1 MKPYLTTGE
10 AAELL
15 GISRSTVSRKF
26 DQGVLKGKKN
36 PITGERL
43 VSRKSVE
50 AFMKQY
56 DLPLQA
62 LSGGKKIVVA
72 GTSDEHLKNAI
83 QQCLKGIESLEFEH
97 VLFGTDALVQ
107 CSRRRAD
114 LLIIDNK
121 LPDISGE
128 EVIKAVRRRRENADL
143 KIVYCN
149 FDSEAAM
156 LSDPEVYEVHVGEEI
171 NQTLLK
177 EKILAALELSHH
189 PETTERS
196 PEFDRRVWPR
206 IYVNIPAEIETYLV
220 NRRET
225 RQLGTAVVKNLSHG
239 GRLSGSNKTGTRHDP
254 GRAFPHDPASR
265 RPTTQ
270 GLDCGLQGAS
280 TPIEWVV
287 GRRPSVHE
295 FVQKRSEKSGSTYF
309 RF

>member
-1 MKPYLTTGE
+1 
-10 AAELL
+10 
-15 GISRSTVSRKF
+15 
-26 DQGVLKGKKN
+26 
-36 PITGERL
+36 
-43 VSRKSVE
+43 
-50 AFMKQY
+50 MKQY

-196 PEFDRRVWPR
+196 PEFDRRIWPR

-239 GRLSGSNKTGTRHDP
+239 GAYLDRIKLEQGMIPAEPFRMILRLEGQPLKDWTAECKVLRLQSNGSL
-254 GRAFPHDPASR
+254 AA
-265 RPTTQ
+265 
-270 GLDCGLQGAS
+270 GLQFMNLSRNDQRKVEALIS
-280 TPIEWVV
+280 DAEAHATE
-287 GRRPSVHE
+287 
-295 FVQKRSEKSGSTYF
+295 
-309 RF
+309 